1 MIFKPEEA
9 LLAGNYKKWL
19 DKTDVDREAWLQ
31 EQKDNYNLIY
41 ENEEFTR
48 KWDKFVKG
56 MNNDCIEF
64 RLKEYPSIQD
74 LIVAQYD
81 NDTEEINNKRNAVK
95 SKYPKVID
103 TTE

>member
-1 MIFKPEEA
+1 MIDLETLFEMP
-9 LLAGNYKKWL
+9 YHVWL
-19 DKTDVDREAWLQ
+19 KKTDSERRTFLE
-31 EQKDNYNLIY
+31 EQKDRIY
-41 ENEEFTR
+41 LTFEDWELPG
-48 KWDKFVKG
+48 KWNDFIES
-56 MNNDCIEF
+56 MNNTCIEM
-64 RLKEYPSIQD
+64 RLQEYPSIQD

>member
-1 MIFKPEEA
+1 MIDLNTLFEMP
-9 LLAGNYKKWL
+9 YHVWL
-19 DKTDVDREAWLQ
+19 KKTDDKRRTFLEQ
-31 EQKDNYNLIY
+31 QKDRIY
-41 ENEEFTR
+41 LTFEDWELPG
-48 KWDKFVKG
+48 KWNDFIES
-56 MNNDCIEF
+56 MNKTCIEM
-64 RLKEYPSIQD
+64 RLQEYPSIQD

>member
-1 MIFKPEEA
+1 MIDLNTLFEMP
-9 LLAGNYKKWL
+9 YHVWL
-19 DKTDVDREAWLQ
+19 KKTDDERRAFLE
-31 EQKDNYNLIY
+31 EQKDRIY
-41 ENEEFTR
+41 LTFEDWELPG
-48 KWDKFVKG
+48 KWNDFIES
-56 MNNDCIEF
+56 MNKTCIEM
-64 RLKEYPSIQD
+64 RLQEYPSIQD